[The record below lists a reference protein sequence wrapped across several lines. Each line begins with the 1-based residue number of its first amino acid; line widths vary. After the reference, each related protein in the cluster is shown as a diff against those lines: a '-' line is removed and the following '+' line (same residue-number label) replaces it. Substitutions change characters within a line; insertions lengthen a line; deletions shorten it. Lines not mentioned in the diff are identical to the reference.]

1 MVEKMWEQN
10 IQELDEKYNIV
21 VYMWVYRNNKLISQS
36 EKIIGHTTKEYDDY
50 IDDLISKLKE
60 QNIYY
65 KYIPV
70 NFYTSNIQIWDN
82 ILHANIIIR
91 KRFL

>member
-1 MVEKMWEQN
+1 MVEKLWEQN

-21 VYMWVYRNNKLISQS
+21 VYMWIYKDNKLISQS
-36 EKIIGHTTKEYDDY
+36 EKIIGHTTKDYYDY
-50 IDDLISKLKE
+50 IDDTILKLKE
-60 QNIYY
+60 KNIYF
-65 KYIPV
+65 KYFSV

-82 ILHANIIIR
+82 ILHTNIIIR